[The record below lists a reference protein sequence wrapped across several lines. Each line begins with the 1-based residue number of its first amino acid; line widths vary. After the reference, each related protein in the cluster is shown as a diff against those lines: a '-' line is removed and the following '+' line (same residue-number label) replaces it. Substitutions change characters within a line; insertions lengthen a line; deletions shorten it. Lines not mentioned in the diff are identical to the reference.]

1 MAAVN
6 DAQEPQRPL
15 LHVVK
20 GDPTDEELAGL
31 VVVVSALGAA
41 QVTDERM
48 PRSEW
53 SSPHRKVRAPL
64 APSWRSSS
72 LPL

>member
-1 MAAVN
+1 M
-6 DAQEPQRPL
+6 

-20 GDPTDEELAGL
+20 GDPTDEELAAL

-41 QVTDERM
+41 QVADERM

-53 SSPHRKVRAPL
+53 SSPHRKVRSPL
-64 APSWRSSS
+64 ASSWRASA
-72 LPL
+72 LPR